1 MNLKLEDLEI
11 YKLSIEIGEMVWRI
25 VINWPPFEKKLLA
38 NSLWELPIS
47 LPLTLARAMEDFII
61 KTTKNFAITAGVL
74 QKKHLLLFKKQAPEI

>member
-38 NSLWELPIS
+38 NSL
-47 LPLTLARAMEDFII
+47 
-61 KTTKNFAITAGVL
+61 
-74 QKKHLLLFKKQAPEI
+74 